1 MILRAVVKFLLIS
14 EAFAVATF
22 AVGWWAIPLVAVV
35 CGLIMNPEGRPIY
48 YSTICAATGWLS
60 LLLLDAA
67 RGPLGE
73 LAARFGGV
81 MGFPPIA
88 LFLTT
93 LIFPALLAWSAS
105 SLGAVI
111 RSKLFAPRQMTPASA

>member
-1 MILRAVVKFLLIS
+1 MMLRAVVKFLLLS

-22 AVGWWAIPLVAVV
+22 AVGWWAIPLVAII
-35 CGLIMNPEGRPIY
+35 CGLAMNPEGRPIY
-48 YSTICAATGWLS
+48 YATICAATGWLS

-73 LAARFGGV
+73 LASRFAGV

-88 LFLTT
+88 LIVTT
-93 LIFPALLAWSAS
+93 LLFPALLAWSAS
-105 SLGAVI
+105 SVGAVI
-111 RSKLFAPRQMTPASA
+111 RAKVFGTRQIAPANA

>member
-1 MILRAVVKFLLIS
+1 MMLRAVVKFLLLS
-14 EAFAVATF
+14 EAFAVATY
-22 AVGWWAIPLVAVV
+22 AVGWWAIPLVALV
-35 CGLIMNPEGRPIY
+35 CGLVMNREGRPIY
-48 YSTICAATGWLS
+48 YSTICAAAGWLS

-81 MGFPPIA
+81 MGFSPVA
-88 LFLTT
+88 LFVTT

-105 SLGAVI
+105 SLGVVI
-111 RSKLFAPRQMTPASA
+111 RARVFGVRQMTPANA